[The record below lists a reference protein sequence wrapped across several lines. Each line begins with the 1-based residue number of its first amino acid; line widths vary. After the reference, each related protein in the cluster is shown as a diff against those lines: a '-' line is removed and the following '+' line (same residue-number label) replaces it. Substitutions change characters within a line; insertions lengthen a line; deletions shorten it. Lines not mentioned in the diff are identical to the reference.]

1 MNHLKTTEKKIKKK
15 KKKKKLKP
23 IFISFQLY
31 ELSDDLKRKE
41 FLDDLFAFMQKRG
54 SPVNRIPIMAKHV
67 LDLYELYR
75 LVVAK
80 GGLVEVINKKLWREI
95 TKGLNLPSSITSAA
109 FTLRTQYMKYLYPYE
124 CEKLKMSTPAE
135 LQAAI
140 DGNRR
145 EGRRPVYG
153 FEYASPTGMSGSGN
167 VNAMNGSSSSSSLN
181 LNNQAAA
188 AAALGLVKSSNFQ
201 NDLLNAAGLG
211 HHAALQ
217 HHQHPSHHSL
227 LQHPHNPH
235 HHAAFLAAA
244 AAAAAAAAQHNHLY
258 DPSHLQEG
266 SSLHPNHQMPPLN
279 LQPPGIPP
287 FLKPYFEMNTPP
299 TSSSSSSSSS
309 SSNRGNCSEM
319 ETAQGQ
325 IFNIENKPNIENG
338 GGESVNGRSSS
349 TPLSSSNSR
358 LISQTVTSSSL
369 KRTLEHLDQNNMDK
383 NKFNYELKEPL
394 AKKQL
399 VESGSSKNGPSSNSS
414 SSPSLAAFNPVA
426 SGTLTTANSNKMK
439 IKILQ
444 NKDAPS
450 DLLGGS
456 DKSIGIAIEI
466 NGALYQ
472 GTLFSQS
479 SSVSLN
485 DSKKID
491 SSALKID
498 LVY

>member
-1 MNHLKTTEKKIKKK
+1 M
-15 KKKKKLKP
+15 
-23 IFISFQLY
+23 
-31 ELSDDLKRKE
+31 SDDLKRKE

-153 FEYASPTGMSGSGN
+153 FEYASPTGMSSSGN
-167 VNAMNGSSSSSSLN
+167 VNAMNGNGSSSNLN

-201 NDLLNAAGLG
+201 NDLLSAAGLG
-211 HHAALQ
+211 HHAGLP

-235 HHAAFLAAA
+235 THHAAFLAAA

-258 DPSHLQEG
+258 DPHLQEG
-266 SSLHPNHQMPPLN
+266 NLHPNHQMPPLN

-309 SSNRGNCSEM
+309 SSNRGNSSEI
-319 ETAQGQ
+319 ENAQGQ
-325 IFNIENKPNIENG
+325 NFNENKPNIDNSG
-338 GGESVNGRSSS
+338 SESVNGRSSS
-349 TPLSSSNSR
+349 TPLSSSNNR
-358 LISQTVTSSSL
+358 LSQTVTSSSL

-383 NKFNYELKEPL
+383 SKFNYDLKEPL

-399 VESGSSKNGPSSNSS
+399 VESSNNKNGPPSTNSS
-414 SSPSLAAFNPVA
+414 SSPSSLASFNPVA

-450 DLLGGS
+450 DLLGS
-456 DKSIGIAIEI
+456 DKSIGISIEI

-472 GTLFSQS
+472 GTLYSQN